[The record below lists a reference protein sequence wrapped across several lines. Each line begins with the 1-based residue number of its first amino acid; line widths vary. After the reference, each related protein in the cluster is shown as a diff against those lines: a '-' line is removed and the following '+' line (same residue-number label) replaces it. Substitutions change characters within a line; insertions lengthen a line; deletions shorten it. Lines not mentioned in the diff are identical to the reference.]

1 MESFE
6 HTPCIDKTKK
16 QININNRKERRKITK
31 EETHRKTN
39 LSTTTSQHFFDVPL
53 PKTIPPFP
61 I

>member
-16 QININNRKERRKITK
+16 QININKKKNIEKITK

-39 LSTTTSQHFFDVPL
+39 LSTTTSQRFFDVPL
-53 PKTIPPFP
+53 PKTIPPFL